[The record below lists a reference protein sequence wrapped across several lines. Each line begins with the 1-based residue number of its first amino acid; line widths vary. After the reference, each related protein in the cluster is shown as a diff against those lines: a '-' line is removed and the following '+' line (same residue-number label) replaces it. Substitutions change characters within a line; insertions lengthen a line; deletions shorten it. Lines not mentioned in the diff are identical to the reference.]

1 MDMVS
6 MEQVENDMARE
17 LMVSMD
23 VIKVYMLLIRKG
35 MLNAREIADELKI
48 DISKVKDALS
58 NLLRDGACIEIDG
71 RYEALNP
78 RFAVTNMYRML
89 CLRMNREVKRNER
102 IDGIASILERMYDD
116 ARR

>member
-1 MDMVS
+1 
-6 MEQVENDMARE
+6 MEEVEDAMARE

-23 VIKVYMLLIRKG
+23 VIKVYMLLLRKG
-35 MLNAREIADELKI
+35 MLNAREVADELKI
-48 DISKVKDALS
+48 DVKKVDDALS
-58 NLLRDGACIEIDG
+58 SLVRDGACIEING

-89 CLRMNREVKRNER
+89 CSRMNREVKRNER
-102 IDGIASILERMYDD
+102 IDGIASILAKVYDD

>member
-1 MDMVS
+1 MVS
-6 MEQVENDMARE
+6 MEEVEDAMARE

-23 VIKVYMLLIRKG
+23 LIKVYMLLLRKG
-35 MLNAREIADELKI
+35 MLNTREIADGLGMDVER
-48 DISKVKDALS
+48 VKDALS
-58 NLLRDGACIEIDG
+58 RLVDDGACIEING

-102 IDGIASILERMYDD
+102 IDGIASILAKVYDD

>member
-1 MDMVS
+1 MVS
-6 MEQVENDMARE
+6 MDKVEDALARE
-17 LMVSMD
+17 LMLSMD
-23 VIKVYMLLIRKG
+23 IIRVYTLLLRKG
-35 MLNAREIADELKI
+35 MLNVREIGDELNI
-48 DISKVKDALS
+48 DESKVKDALS
-58 NLLRDGACIEIDG
+58 DLVRDGACIEING

-102 IDGIASILERMYDD
+102 IDGIASILEKVYSD

>member
-1 MDMVS
+1 
-6 MEQVENDMARE
+6 MEEVEDALARE
-17 LMVSMD
+17 LMISIG
-23 VIKVYMLLIRKG
+23 VIKVYMLLLRKG
-35 MLNAREIADELKI
+35 MLNAREVADEL
-48 DISKVKDALS
+48 DMDEGKVKDALS
-58 NLLRDGACIEIDG
+58 NLVRDGACIEING

-102 IDGIASILERMYDD
+102 IDGIASILAKIYDD